1 MLSSAIA
8 WFALNLVVIDP
19 GHGGT
24 QPGAVARDGTQEK
37 DICLEVGLRLARH
50 LQAKSKARV
59 VLTRR
64 SDRTLTLKQRAE
76 MANRLKATVFVS
88 IHANASR
95 RVGASGF
102 ETYFMSNSASD
113 RRAQLLAA
121 KENYEVLESSAAA
134 PSGDLETILKD
145 ADSGR
150 IMSESARLA
159 RLTQQHMLSEIG
171 GTDRSVRQAPF
182 AVLVRS
188 GAAAILV
195 EVGFLTNPVDLRRLK
210 MPAYQDKLAAAI
222 AAAVIDYGNGIQ
234 PEP

>member
-1 MLSSAIA
+1 
-8 WFALNLVVIDP
+8 
-19 GHGGT
+19 
-24 QPGAVARDGTQEK
+24 
-37 DICLEVGLRLARH
+37 LRLARH

-95 RVGASGF
+95 RKGASGV
-102 ETYFMSNSASD
+102 ETYFLSNSASD
-113 RRAQLLAA
+113 RRARLLAA
-121 KENYEVLESSAAA
+121 KENYEVLESSTEA
-134 PSGDLETILKD
+134 PSGELEAILKD

-150 IMSESARLA
+150 VMSQSAHLA
-159 RLTQQHMLSEIG
+159 RLTQQHMLRGIG

-195 EVGFLTNPVDLRRLK
+195 EVGFLTNTMDLRRLK
-210 MPAYQDKLAAAI
+210 MPVSLRPGAAAI
-222 AAAVIDYGNGIQ
+222 AAAIVDYGNGVQ
-234 PEP
+234 PAP